1 MAKQADFLRLMRK
14 DRIIA
19 AVKDDLQMEAAL
31 LSKCSIVFVL
41 YGDLMSIDGI
51 VSKIKSAGKLVF
63 VHIDL
68 IEGLSPRDVSV
79 SFIGQKT
86 LADGIIS
93 TKPSII
99 KRAKIH
105 SLLTVQRFFLL
116 DSIALNN
123 IDKQLVEETDAIE
136 ILPGVIPKII
146 TRLTQSIRKPIIAG
160 GLIADADD
168 VLDSLQA
175 GAAAIS
181 TTRDK
186 LWIR

>member
-1 MAKQADFLRLMRK
+1 MAKQADFLSLLRR

-19 AVKDDLQMEAAL
+19 AVKDDQQMEAAL
-31 LSKCSIVFVL
+31 LSKCGIVFVL
-41 YGDLMSIDGI
+41 YGDLITIAKI
-51 VSKIKSAGKLVF
+51 VSRIKSAGKLVF

-79 SFIGQKT
+79 SFIGQST

-93 TKPSII
+93 TKPNII

-105 SLLTVQRFFLL
+105 NLLTVQRFFLL

-123 IDKQLVEETDAIE
+123 IDKQLVDDTDAIE

-146 TRLTQSIRKPIIAG
+146 TRLTQSMQKPIIAG
-160 GLIADADD
+160 GLIADGDD
-168 VLDSLQA
+168 VRDSLQA
-175 GAAAIS
+175 GATAIS

-186 LWIR
+186 LWIW